1 MRLRLW
7 REIVSGWLLAW
18 VWTSPVAACGPSPQK
33 VVEQLEVKMSVPL
46 VQARLAQAPSLAV
59 WHPMVREASQEQ
71 VAEAVRAESGMHLHR
86 TLQLSTGWWLQEDLR
101 KPFTASVV
109 EDSVMTAGNFP
120 MSQYRGVLEV
130 RPAADASHSLLVWS
144 ARFNNQANLLDA
156 PAGQDNATAIAAVT
170 AFYRQGLKGLKQ
182 YLETGTTQH
191 FYQAKE
197 TQ

>member
-1 MRLRLW
+1 MRLW
-7 REIVSGWLLAW
+7 RDMVSGCLLAW
-18 VWTSPVAACGPSPQK
+18 TCVWISPVAACGPTPQK
-33 VVEQLEVKMSVPL
+33 VVEQLEVQLPVAL
-46 VQARLAQAPSLAV
+46 VQARLAQAPSLVV
-59 WHPMVREASQEQ
+59 WHPMVREASQQ
-71 VAEAVRAESGMHLHR
+71 PVAAAVSHGTGMRLRR

-101 KPFTASVV
+101 TPLTPGVV
-109 EDSVMTAGNFP
+109 EDSMMAAGSFP

-130 RPAADASHSLLVWS
+130 RPAGDAGRSLLVWS

-170 AFYRQGLKGLKQ
+170 VFYREGLQGLKQ